1 MKRWL
6 VAFLMIVPG
15 LAGAQPVLDFRNDL
29 AFQATTVNSFAAHI
43 YRERLRKLKAA
54 GKLDLDQALLKRL
67 RGIIERLRHA
77 AIGALVRSSRRG
89 VAALGSARL
98 PPVL

>member
-6 VAFLMIVPG
+6 AVFLMIVPG

-29 AFQATTVNSFAAHI
+29 AFQATIVNSFAAHI
-43 YRERLRKLKAA
+43 YRERLRKLKAD

-67 RGIIERLRHA
+67 RGTGTITEFTYWEWSHLKNIACGA
-77 AIGALVRSSRRG
+77 ATSCH
-89 VAALGSARL
+89 
-98 PPVL
+98 